1 MTIKRIREYQVS
13 GRNADGA
20 EIQGELVHLT
30 RHHAVLEIFDLSVVL
45 RVSQSLAGFQIALG
59 EMPIYSGRAVVASL
73 IHLGDRL
80 VCDLKLAEEG
90 FAFGAAAPTEALVG
104 DRADFNTLLSQWQ
117 QVYRIKPEFKV
128 VVADLQL
135 FLMDLRLWLG
145 EWERKLHFD
154 ASPERN
160 GTTASQVRELCGQM
174 VPAFN
179 SLHER
184 FEEIG
189 RGIEPEL
196 RPAHEGFTKR
206 QLHALTLCAPFA
218 HRTFHKPLGYAGD
231 YEMVNMMLREPLEGG
246 TLYAKAL
253 NGWFLEQ
260 WPARAHR
267 NRVAFLAAR
276 LREEALRARRRKRP
290 LRVLNLGCG
299 PAQEVLQ
306 FLAADDLCDQADL
319 TLLDFNR
326 ETVEHTTRSVEECR
340 RRFQRATQV
349 QVSRKSVHQ
358 LLKEGMQ
365 SSKADTRPQFDYIYC
380 AGLFDYLTDRTC
392 NQIVNIFHD
401 WLAPEGLLV
410 VTNVADYR
418 PFRFMLEFL
427 LDWNLIYRD
436 VQPGSALIPDRSLP
450 DDCRITRDP
459 TGVNVFVEVR
469 KPCHA

>member
-1 MTIKRIREYQVS
+1 MTIERIREYKVS
-13 GRNADGA
+13 GKSTEGA
-20 EIQGELVHLT
+20 GVQAGLVHLT
-30 RHHAVLEIFDLSVVL
+30 RHHAVLEVYDLGTVL
-45 RVSQSLAGFQIALG
+45 RVSQALTDFQITRGAT
-59 EMPIYSGRAVVASL
+59 PIYAGRAVVASL
-73 IHLGDRL
+73 IQQGDRL

-90 FAFGAAAPTEALVG
+90 FKLGAAAPTQTTDLT
-104 DRADFNTLLSQWQ
+104 RAGFSTLLGQWQ

-135 FLMDLRLWLG
+135 FLMDLRLWLE
-145 EWERKLHFD
+145 EWEREHLVGIHPGTNGSS
-154 ASPERN
+154 ASH
-160 GTTASQVRELCGQM
+160 VRELCDAM

-179 SLHER
+179 ALHER

-206 QLHALTLCAPFA
+206 LLHPLTLCSPFA

-246 TLYAKAL
+246 SLYAKAL

-267 NRVAFLAAR
+267 NRVAYLAEK
-276 LREEALRARRRKRP
+276 LREEALRARRRKRR
-290 LRVLNLGCG
+290 LQVLNLGCG

-319 TLLDFNR
+319 TLLDFNH
-326 ETVEHTTRSVEECR
+326 ETVEHTGRSVEEYR
-340 RRFQRATQV
+340 RRFQRGTRV
-349 QVSRKSVHQ
+349 KVSRKSVHQ
-358 LLKEGMQ
+358 LLKEGLQ
-365 SSKADTRPQFDYIYC
+365 LAAPATRPQFDFIYC

-436 VQPGSALIPDRSLP
+436 VQPDSALIPNQARP
-450 DDCRITRDP
+450 ENCRILRDP
-459 TGVNVFVEVR
+459 TGVNVLVEVR
-469 KPCHA
+469 KPTHA